1 MEFLSEMEGDDE
13 RLQKLTEAQLKPED
27 QMQTDEWMYE
37 LREQEL
43 QRRRRFSAGAEA
55 EDSPDDPENCIRLTS
70 DREEQQQ
77 LERKSS
83 AFGAANIR
91 RSSLADAVRAEAGL
105 GPPRTSVSDVST
117 VKAPTLPPYPPFPP
131 PVRAFDSANTGREP
145 PEPEVLEAGGTPQ
158 VRDMSH
164 APAPANTWAT
174 PVQTPREDHKGA
186 ALQQEDS
193 PDVVSPPVPQL
204 GPITS
209 VSSPAMMAALGAQA
223 KYVLDEHA
231 DHHAKKVHQGMVR
244 RRRALRVTGHS
255 MLAVVGGLAVATSA
269 LLGVDAAIDGARWVV
284 FVVPVLCAAQL
295 LLLAASVH
303 SRNRSMELV
312 AQDTTLLH
320 SLLPSD
326 VVAQMHQGVRCI
338 AVHHDSLT
346 FCFCDL
352 VGFTKATGRLPP
364 DKLVLGLNKL
374 ITLFDAYAKKMSITK
389 IKTMGDAYMA
399 VSGFRQPP
407 HCDHIHQMILWC
419 IKMIRTL
426 RHLRVAELDAKG
438 VFCRMGVA
446 SGPAVS
452 GTIGVVKPV
461 YDFWGDT
468 VNMASRMESNSAK
481 MRINC
486 TKEVRVHLM
495 MRHGYHFDVQ
505 NDIFI
510 KGKGRMDTYLL
521 IDPRDRQRELD
532 EQEASYRGIP
542 RKQEEEKKKLTGVE
556 QFASEIEQLASI
568 QSEKGFHNDI
578 RQVLQAVS
586 ALTEELELQKATE
599 LVVKTVR
606 ELLRCDRA
614 TLFMVD
620 EEHKQLWSFHN
631 LDKQGRR
638 IRMPMDKGLAGWA
651 ATHAEVVN
659 ISDAYDDPRFNKQVD
674 VITGYRTRNLLCYPV
689 VRGDHVI
696 AIIQAVN
703 KFHGKF
709 NEEDTLMIALLGRQA
724 GIHLM
729 HGQMYEQLRQS
740 EMRAFIL
747 FQVSRDLN
755 TTLRPSDIF
764 ENVTMGA
771 QRFMQCQRATLFI
784 VDHQRRE
791 LYSIDTS
798 STGEFQTI
806 VMPLG
811 TGIAGHVAVVGEVTN
826 IPDVY
831 KVPLFDQSHD
841 QRTGFRTKSVLC
853 VPIVDTAH
861 KSAFPTGFVLG
872 VLEAINKYH
881 QEDIT
886 QQNLGTAEPVPFS
899 KDDEQY
905 LQSFASFVA
914 VTIRNAML
922 HEQNNV
928 QQEHGRLLVRLSVV
942 SAAARGY
949 DELVQLLQRE
959 IPAALNCEACQLFVQ
974 VSRRVLDV
982 FTAEGRRELRLGQ
995 GEVTDCGLVG
1005 EVVLGKLSSYRTSTG
1020 STQCENHNMFADPR
1034 FNAAIDNAP
1043 RLPKIEQCL
1052 ILPLTYDDHI
1062 VGALQVFNKRPSEAQ
1077 TIMRGA
1083 SARQGCV
1090 YFDRRDETFLMEI
1103 ARVVAV
1109 HLCCQHRVRGTTA
1122 GSATP
1127 LLPALQ
1133 ADDVRRQLA
1142 RPAEETTMQG
1152 LILDPVSTRA
1162 AAIEA

>member
-740 EMRAFIL
+740 ETRAYIL
-747 FQVSRDLN
+747 FEVSRDLSTKLN
-755 TTLRPSDIF
+755 PADVFQSVM
-764 ENVTMGA
+764 NGA
-771 QRFMQCQRATLFI
+771 RQFMRCDRATLYI
-784 VDHQRRE
+784 LDYGKRE
-791 LYSIDTS
+791 LYSLKGHAATSPKMIDS
-798 STGEFQTI
+798 IGKDLEVVEQITI
-806 VMPLG
+806 PIG
-811 TGIAGHVAVVGEVTN
+811 KGIPGHVAVVGESLNVV
-826 IPDVY
+826 DAY
-831 KVPLFDQSHD
+831 EVPLFDPSFD
-841 QRTGFRTKSVLC
+841 QKTGYKTRSVLC
-853 VPIVDTAH
+853 VPIVDP
-861 KSAFPTGFVLG
+861 SQQSSFEGGLCLG
-872 VLEAINKYH
+872 VLEVINKFREGEQT
-881 QEDIT
+881 QEPTSGT
-886 QQNLGTAEPVPFS
+886 QYIPFS
-899 KDDEQY
+899 QTDEEY
-905 LQSFASFVA
+905 LMSFASFVA
-914 VTIRNAML
+914 VTIRNVML
-922 HEQNNV
+922 YQQNLRHK
-928 QQEHGRLLVRLSVV
+928 ERGSLLLRISMV
-942 SAAARGY
+942 SATAASHR
-949 DELVQLLQRE
+949 DLAMLLQRE
-959 IPAALNCEACQLFVQ
+959 IPSSLGCACCTVFVLESQSVLHTWTNEGQLQEIALASGSL
-974 VSRRVLDV
+974 
-982 FTAEGRRELRLGQ
+982 A
-995 GEVTDCGLVG
+995 
-1005 EVVLGKLSSYRTSTG
+1005 SSKGITG
-1020 STQCENHNMFADPR
+1020 SVLAGEIPHYNSVTSEGGMGPDPR
-1034 FNAAIDNAP
+1034 YNPAIDNVTGVP
-1043 RLPKIEQCL
+1043 QIHSCL
-1052 ILPLTYDDHI
+1052 IAPLADGGRI
-1062 VGALQVFNKRPSEAQ
+1062 VGAVQLINKLGDPTLSMRAQETPADSVFES
-1077 TIMRGA
+1077 
-1083 SARQGCV
+1083 
-1090 YFDRRDETFLMEI
+1090 YDEDFLREI
-1103 ARVVAV
+1103 CAVAAV
-1109 HLCCQHRVRGTTA
+1109 HVTSQFHQGKQKA
-1122 GSATP
+1122 GGEKPGSQ
-1127 LLPALQ
+1127 PA
-1133 ADDVRRQLA
+1133 
-1142 RPAEETTMQG
+1142 PAA
-1152 LILDPVSTRA
+1152 L
-1162 AAIEA
+1162 